1 MGKVVK
7 KKWRMFA
14 VLAALLL
21 MLDLVLPIGQI
32 KAAAS
37 SKSIEI
43 TVDGKRLWPD
53 VPPVI
58 KDGRVMVPFRVIFEA
73 LGTNFYWDN
82 EKKKITS
89 TKNETSFELS
99 INSKYAYVNGSRIT
113 MDVAP
118 MIKDGRTLVPLRFV
132 GEAYDS
138 YVDWDGKNRKVTIT
152 TAGDKP
158 AEPAPTPAPSVQN
171 YSLFFNDQKVD
182 TKTPPIIKNNRVHVA
197 MESLLEQ
204 MDGEVFWSDMGSKMI
219 IKVDDVELIIFPNE
233 KFAQINGEYIYT
245 TESPALHNDVFYIP
259 LSYLKETFGGTSTY
273 NASTK
278 TVYIKINKAKFVSDF
293 LKVETVNIVRPKN
306 IPSATFAGQRR
317 LMVSDNPE
325 MLDPRTVP
333 YAEATLWQDTV
344 DTDKQSMDHRVY
356 GWHVNKLN
364 KKINIGITIENLSST
379 NDLEIVNARGID
391 RTTSNGWYHHDVGLP
406 MAEAVLLNKLTS
418 TGQSVVKASRTVTI
432 NQFAVEEEF
441 LIGFLQDLTVKKAAG
456 SGNLNYKI
464 RVVVSQN
471 GGELTSINYDPLQVD
486 SVNLHPRGVWESS
499 KLQAVLPVYEAGT
512 SEVAYSISNGI
523 TDNLM
528 SGETSL
534 FGSGINVVRNP
545 GHFGATYKVKIP
557 IANLTGQSKTVR
569 VRLGARGGRY
579 SGAVKINNKVLLVPT
594 IKPGTET
601 ANVIDYKVTG
611 VQDEL
616 ELEIMHGG
624 GAALPLAVD
633 LITLD

>member
-1 MGKVVK
+1 MLA
-7 KKWRMFA
+7 MLA
-14 VLAALLL
+14 VFVL
-21 MLDLVLPIGQI
+21 MMDLVLPIGQM

-37 SKSIEI
+37 NKTIEI

-53 VPPVI
+53 VPPAI

-73 LGTNFYWDN
+73 LGTKFYWDN
-82 EKKKITS
+82 KKKTITS
-89 TKNETSFELS
+89 TKNDTSFELS
-99 INSKYAYVNGSRIT
+99 INSKHAYVNGSRMT

-152 TAGDKP
+152 ADGSKP
-158 AEPAPTPAPSVQN
+158 VDPPPVKT
-171 YSLFFNDQKVD
+171 YSLYFNDKRVD
-182 TKTPPIIKNNRVHVA
+182 TSTPPIIKNNRVHVA

-204 MDGEVFWSDMGSKMI
+204 MDGEVLWHDHGSRMAI
-219 IKVDDVELIIFPNE
+219 YVDDVELIIYSGE
-233 KFAQINGEYIYT
+233 KYALINGQYIYT
-245 TESPALHNDVFYIP
+245 TENPIIHNGKYYIP
-259 LSYLKETFGGTSTY
+259 LSFLKETFGGTSTY
-273 NASTK
+273 NSATK
-278 TVYIKINKAKFVSDF
+278 TVYIKINKAKFESDF
-293 LKVETVNIVRPKN
+293 LKVETVNIVRPQN
-306 IPSATFAGQRR
+306 IPAATLTGQRR

-379 NDLEIVNARGID
+379 NDLEIVNAKGID
-391 RTTSNGWYHHDVGLP
+391 RSTSNGWYHHDVGLP
-406 MAEAVLLNKLTS
+406 MAEAVLLNKLAP
-418 TGQSVVKASRTVTI
+418 TGQSAVKANQTVTI

-456 SGNLNYKI
+456 NGNLNYKI
-464 RVVVSQN
+464 RVVVTQN
-471 GGELTSINYDPLQVD
+471 GSELTSIKYDPLQVD

-499 KLQAVLPVYEAGT
+499 QLQTVLPVYEAGT
-512 SEVAYSISNGI
+512 PEVAYSLSNGI

-557 IANLTGQSKTVR
+557 IANLTGQPKTVR

-594 IKPGTET
+594 LKPGTE
-601 ANVIDYKVTG
+601 AVNVIDYKVTG